1 MEAELDVSLLEVL
14 VCFVYLHASEWLLAV
29 LVTTSG
35 WHLVPGNQATGKLGG
50 TAANGLLE
58 IIPKLSMNYPRE
70 LHNSSQA
77 LSIDGT
83 GKRRVLDQVCVCVC
97 ILLGGPLDGAMLV
110 SILRIAALCVCVCL
124 MILAVLVHW
133 GNGACKSTSNG
144 YYRQILLIKIAM
156 FSKRGDKF
164 KYFEQTC
171 VIHACFVFQ
180 HVSIKNSVK

>member
-1 MEAELDVSLLEVL
+1 MQAELDVSLLEVL

-70 LHNSSQA
+70 LHHSSQA

-97 ILLGGPLDGAMLV
+97 VHIVRGTFGWSNVGVYITYCSSVCMCVFNDSGSVGALG
-110 SILRIAALCVCVCL
+110 
-124 MILAVLVHW
+124 
-133 GNGACKSTSNG
+133 
-144 YYRQILLIKIAM
+144 
-156 FSKRGDKF
+156 
-164 KYFEQTC
+164 
-171 VIHACFVFQ
+171 
-180 HVSIKNSVK
+180 

>member
-1 MEAELDVSLLEVL
+1 MQAELDVSLLEVL

-70 LHNSSQA
+70 LHHSSQA

-83 GKRRVLDQVCVCVC
+83 GKRRECWTKSICHICVCVCVHVVRGTFGWSNVGVYITYISSVC
-97 ILLGGPLDGAMLV
+97 M
-110 SILRIAALCVCVCL
+110 CV
-124 MILAVLVHW
+124 
-133 GNGACKSTSNG
+133 
-144 YYRQILLIKIAM
+144 
-156 FSKRGDKF
+156 
-164 KYFEQTC
+164 
-171 VIHACFVFQ
+171 
-180 HVSIKNSVK
+180 